1 MLTAAEPYVHT
12 VGGPI
17 TLVAHS
23 YGGFVIT
30 NAAYNNHNV
39 GGLVYVAAVVAPD
52 EGAIIRRISSTS
64 KSCVKVF

>member
-1 MLTAAEPYVHT
+1 VLTAAEPYIHT

-30 NAAYNNHNV
+30 NAAYNNLNV
-39 GGLVYVAAVVAPD
+39 TGLVYVAAVAPD

-64 KSCVKVF
+64 KSCVKFF